1 MLLAGMPAMVGVL
14 CNPLGVLLNYAAMP
28 RNLLLVLIFLCAVA
42 NAQQLVTVK
51 AGDTLWAL
59 SQQYGVSVEE
69 ILSTNG
75 LTGTDL
81 LPGAI
86 LRLPVSASTPETYTV
101 ENGDTLY
108 DIAVAFNVPVDS
120 LIAINNIDGS
130 VIKPGQV
137 LHLQAPV
144 NNPPAPLVVTVTAG
158 DSLWGIAS
166 SYDTTIEAV
175 MQANSLSTDVLNP
188 GAQLI
193 IPGRYAATT
202 SADQGGAAVQTVEVA
217 KGDTLYDIA
226 HRYNTSV
233 MALISANNLNGT
245 TIEVGQQ
252 LRIIPGNELLGASS
266 ELPPQPAASATMV
279 WPLNGPITSNF
290 GYRRLRIGGT
300 NMHSGLDIDGE
311 TGDPIVSAT
320 AGIVTFSGWHGGLG
334 NLVVVQDGNTEYYY
348 AHCSELLVSEGQ
360 SVAVGQLVALVGLT
374 GRSTGSHLHFEV
386 RVDDTPV
393 DPLSILEQYAAR

>member
-1 MLLAGMPAMVGVL
+1 MGVL
-14 CNPLGVLLNYAAMP
+14 CNPLGVLLNYAAML
-28 RNLLLVLIFLCAVA
+28 RNLLFLLVFLCAVA
-42 NAQQLVTVK
+42 HAQQLVTVK

-101 ENGDTLY
+101 ESGDTLY
-108 DIAVAFNVPVDS
+108 DIAVAFNVSVDS

-137 LHLQAPV
+137 LHLRTPD
-144 NNPPAPLVVTVTAG
+144 NNPPAPLVVTVNPG

-166 SYDTTIEAV
+166 SYDTTVEAV
-175 MQANSLSTDVLNP
+175 MQANNLSTDVINP

-202 SADQGGAAVQTVEVA
+202 TADQGGAAVQTIQVA
-217 KGDTLYDIA
+217 RGDTLYDIA
-226 HRYNTSV
+226 RRYNTSV
-233 MALISANNLNGT
+233 TALISANNLKGT
-245 TIEVGQQ
+245 TIEVGQE
-252 LRIIPGNELLGASS
+252 LRIIPGNELLAASS
-266 ELPPQPAASATMV
+266 DSPPQPTASATMV

-300 NMHSGLDIDGE
+300 NLHSGLDIDGE
-311 TGDPIVSAT
+311 TSDPIVSAT
-320 AGIVTFSGWHGGLG
+320 TGLVIFSGWRGGLG
-334 NLVVVQDGNTEYYY
+334 NLVVVQNGNTEYFY
-348 AHCSELLVSEGQ
+348 AHCSELLVLEGQ
-360 SVAVGQLVALVGLT
+360 SVAVGQLIAKVGST

-386 RVDDTPV
+386 RVDGTPV
-393 DPLSILEQYAAR
+393 DPLPLLEQYAAR